1 MFNPIESRKRL
12 IQERIEKSFNDGL
25 RVSEEIEKG
34 RHGIYEDNAE
44 NRRKNRVGQEY
55 GHATQQKELSGKQ
68 HVAAKP
74 DGKESISNQAAWA
87 SDDALKRAAAD
98 EKANPEVREAAKKEL
113 AKREAHQKEL
123 EKRNGVESNSNLST
137 KDSKEIKQIDKKLKN
152 LDYQMKQTIKERDA
166 DESYTPSDDPDD
178 FDYYENTIAAQ
189 EKEIARLKKR
199 KENILKELEKRS
211 GSSDNGSVKE
221 KPSSAK
227 KKFIRDAEENGG
239 NMRIDRFMEKN
250 EKHFSEVLKKHGF
263 DSWDDFQKYGEDGP
277 DDYDKIWKKCVNA
290 IPNSA
295 FEKDD
300 DKAAK
305 KDEIIKKL
313 KQNATESKEAIKAK
327 SSRLKRMLEDGA
339 NKDDSMFMSKNESYF
354 KDVLEKHGFDSWDDF
369 EEWGADG
376 ADGDWDKYEKIFKT
390 CFNKIPADKFSE
402 TKKSSEIDESH
413 GEKLIDNALQQMGY
427 DSGHKFEDRSVYAK
441 QLSDWVNEFASKND
455 KTPSEMYDWLNDN
468 METLYN
474 LDDMDTDELDEYSD
488 FEGWDELNDII
499 NEMSDAFENPDKEEA
514 DFEKTFL
521 GALKSDMGE
530 LDNSRKGKAAQKKLV
545 ELARDFVSKNPD
557 LNLTAEDW
565 QDIIGGDVDESDEK
579 YGKLKGFRKLSNA
592 LERFYD
598 SLD

>member
-1 MFNPIESRKRL
+1 MYNPIEERKRL
-12 IQERIEKSFNDGL
+12 VQERIEKSFNDGL
-25 RVSEEIEKG
+25 SVSEEIEKG

-55 GHATQQKELSGKQ
+55 GHAAQQKELSGKQ
-68 HVAAKP
+68 NGAAKP
-74 DGKESISNQAAWA
+74 DEKESISNQAAWA

-98 EKANPEVREAAKKEL
+98 EKAKPEVREAAKKEL

-123 EKRNGVESNSNLST
+123 
-137 KDSKEIKQIDKKLKN
+137 
-152 LDYQMKQTIKERDA
+152 A
-166 DESYTPSDDPDD
+166 
-178 FDYYENTIAAQ
+178 
-189 EKEIARLKKR
+189 
-199 KENILKELEKRS
+199 
-211 GSSDNGSVKE
+211 
-221 KPSSAK
+221 
-227 KKFIRDAEENGG
+227 
-239 NMRIDRFMEKN
+239 
-250 EKHFSEVLKKHGF
+250 KHGG
-263 DSWDDFQKYGEDGP
+263 DNKSGKTASD
-277 DDYDKIWKKCVNA
+277 A
-290 IPNSA
+290 R
-295 FEKDD
+295 
-300 DKAAK
+300 
-305 KDEIIKKL
+305 KDEILKKL
-313 KQNATESKEAIKAK
+313 KQNTVESKEARKAK
-327 SSRLKRMLEDGA
+327 SSRLKSILEDGT
-339 NKDDSMFMSKNESYF
+339 NKDDSIFMSKNESYF
-354 KDVLEKHGFDSWDDF
+354 KDVLKKHGFDSFDDF
-369 EEWGADG
+369 EDWGAEG

-402 TKKSSEIDESH
+402 TKKSSGINESH

-427 DSGHKFEDRSVYAK
+427 ESGRKFEDRSVYAK

-455 KTPSEMYDWLNDN
+455 KTPSEMYDWLDDN

-474 LDDMDTDELDEYSD
+474 LDEMDMDELDEYSN

-545 ELARDFVSKNPD
+545 ELARDFANKNPD
-557 LNLTAEDW
+557 LNLTIEDW

>member
-1 MFNPIESRKRL
+1 MYNPIEERKRL
-12 IQERIEKSFNDGL
+12 VQERIEKSFNDGL
-25 RVSEEIEKG
+25 SISEEIEKG

-55 GHATQQKELSGKQ
+55 GHAAQQKELSGKQ
-68 HVAAKP
+68 HGAAKP
-74 DGKESISNQAAWA
+74 DEKESISNQAAWA

-98 EKANPEVREAAKKEL
+98 KKAKPEVREAAKKEL

-123 EKRNGVESNSNLST
+123 
-137 KDSKEIKQIDKKLKN
+137 
-152 LDYQMKQTIKERDA
+152 A
-166 DESYTPSDDPDD
+166 
-178 FDYYENTIAAQ
+178 
-189 EKEIARLKKR
+189 
-199 KENILKELEKRS
+199 
-211 GSSDNGSVKE
+211 
-221 KPSSAK
+221 
-227 KKFIRDAEENGG
+227 
-239 NMRIDRFMEKN
+239 
-250 EKHFSEVLKKHGF
+250 KHGG
-263 DSWDDFQKYGEDGP
+263 DNKSGKTASD
-277 DDYDKIWKKCVNA
+277 A
-290 IPNSA
+290 R
-295 FEKDD
+295 
-300 DKAAK
+300 
-305 KDEIIKKL
+305 KDEILKKL
-313 KQNATESKEAIKAK
+313 KQNTVESKEARKAK
-327 SSRLKRMLEDGA
+327 SSRLKSILEDGT
-339 NKDDSMFMSKNESYF
+339 NKDDSIFMSKNESYF
-354 KDVLEKHGFDSWDDF
+354 KDVLKKHGFDSFDDF
-369 EEWGADG
+369 EDWGAEG

-402 TKKSSEIDESH
+402 TKKSSGINESH

-427 DSGHKFEDRSVYAK
+427 ESGRKFEDRSVYAK

-455 KTPSEMYDWLNDN
+455 KTPSEMYDWLDDN

-474 LDDMDTDELDEYSD
+474 LDEMDMDELDEYSN

-514 DFEKTFL
+514 DFEETFL

-545 ELARDFVSKNPD
+545 ELARDFANKNPD
-557 LNLTAEDW
+557 LNLTIEDW

>member
-1 MFNPIESRKRL
+1 MFNPIEARKRL
-12 IQERIEKSFNDGL
+12 TQERIEKSFNDGL
-25 RVSEEIEKG
+25 SVSEEIEKG
-34 RHGIYEDNAE
+34 RHGVYEDNAE

-55 GHATQQKELSGKQ
+55 GHAAQQKELSGKQ
-68 HVAAKP
+68 HGAAKTI
-74 DGKESISNQAAWA
+74 DDHASAA
-87 SDDALKRAAAD
+87 SDGALKRAAAD
-98 EKANPEVREAAKKEL
+98 EKAKPEVREAAKKEL

-123 EKRNGVESNSNLST
+123 AKHSVNKKSDNNS
-137 KDSKEIKQIDKKLKN
+137 
-152 LDYQMKQTIKERDA
+152 
-166 DESYTPSDDPDD
+166 
-178 FDYYENTIAAQ
+178 
-189 EKEIARLKKR
+189 
-199 KENILKELEKRS
+199 S

-239 NMRIDRFMEKN
+239 NMWIDRFMEKN